1 MAASSL
7 LYTVNRSLAK
17 PWLLGQE
24 IKRQVDYRQTLKTIL
39 QRATFSNKSL
49 VSSHTGSLSIPIFRY
64 LQLLQLVHTSTLLA
78 TRRQLVQSQCI
89 CHSRSLFHDIIQEG
103 SLFFVIRST
112 YPHRVEKSRHQKTY
126 GTPQFIRNSS
136 LRTSI
141 HGKIASENSSLIL
154 CSSMLIEAFVFSVG
168 SFRHLPK
175 SLATTSD
182 RQVPVVHGI
191 VPSDMQSRLPCT
203 MGARAQ

>member
-89 CHSRSLFHDIIQEG
+89 CHSRSLFHDIIQED
-103 SLFFVIRST
+103 SLFLSYGVHIHTES
-112 YPHRVEKSRHQKTY
+112 KSRATRKRTEHLNSFATAVY
-126 GTPQFIRNSS
+126 VLQFMER
-136 LRTSI
+136 
-141 HGKIASENSSLIL
+141 
-154 CSSMLIEAFVFSVG
+154 
-168 SFRHLPK
+168 
-175 SLATTSD
+175 
-182 RQVPVVHGI
+182 
-191 VPSDMQSRLPCT
+191 
-203 MGARAQ
+203 